1 MASKKN
7 AKSGRKKHEKTLKR
21 RKRQASEIRERNR
34 RGASRK
40 FPKFQVV
47 GDTFDESQPD
57 NEFIDAVYA
66 ATKELRYDESQ
77 GFHEDFDLLYTYMA
91 SHGYEDAILMIESDL
106 EMNLGIPKGSD
117 ELQEHVE
124 LDKALLT
131 SCVNKALFDLVPRE
145 VKTKFLP
152 YHKFEVQPF
161 GKTFRLWVR
170 KLSSA
175 RTEYG
180 TIYYDT
186 YRPEITI
193 NGTAKR
199 IAFSNHAIERVCDRI
214 GPAWVDD
221 YYDAAAVWNFC
232 HLHKH
237 VEETTLHGGSTALS
251 FFARIKHEYTK
262 AFETYVKT
270 ILGEDALPKG
280 LTTEYRIGYCPVAVN
295 GDFVA
300 AKTLLMPGHRKTP
313 EFTALLKAKKQ
324 GKNVSRHFDLLE
336 SLTRE
341 TLSTDDGKSLLKC
354 FHDNGVPQV
363 RQRQMTDEEKEGP
376 AIRNTYPLTKVRG

>member
-34 RGASRK
+34 RGAAQG
-40 FPKFQVV
+40 FPEFQVV

-57 NEFIDAVYA
+57 NEFIDAIYA

-77 GFHEDFDLLYTYMA
+77 GFEKGHTLFYLYMA
-91 SHGYEDAILMIESDL
+91 SHGYEDTMRMIESDL

-117 ELQEHVE
+117 ELQRKVEH
-124 LDKALLT
+124 DKNRMTAL
-131 SCVNKALFDLVPRE
+131 VNKALFDLVPRE

-152 YHKFEVQPF
+152 HHMFKVKPF
-161 GKTFRLWVR
+161 GKTFVLWVR

-175 RTEYG
+175 RTDYG
-180 TIYYDT
+180 TVYYDS

-193 NGTAKR
+193 DGTAKI
-199 IAFSNHAIERVCDRI
+199 IAFSNHAIDSIRDRI
-214 GPAWVDD
+214 GPAWKDD
-221 YYDAAAVWNFC
+221 YYNATAVCNFC
-232 HLHKH
+232 HFQKH
-237 VEETTLHGGSTALS
+237 VEETTLYGGSKALS
-251 FFARIKHEYTK
+251 FFARIEEEY
-262 AFETYVKT
+262 AEVFETYVKT
-270 ILGEDALPKG
+270 LLGEDALPKG

-324 GKNVSRHFDLLE
+324 GQNVSRHFDLLE
-336 SLTRE
+336 SLTHE
-341 TLSTDDGKSLLKC
+341 TFSTDDGKSLLKC

-363 RQRQMTDEEKEGP
+363 RQRPMTDEEKKGP
-376 AIRNTYPLTKVRG
+376 EIRNTYPLTKVRG